1 MVSIAPTQSNI
12 LAALRNFLLA
22 VLPATGSDGL
32 PIQVV
37 VGQTNRVPQVT
48 SVDFV
53 IITPIRVER
62 LETNVDSYQDCRFTG
77 SIAAAVLTVSAV
89 QIGIVQPGATLSSNL
104 VTAGTTIISQL
115 TGPTGG
121 AGTYQISQSQTV
133 VSSTISAGGQTLQQA
148 LRITIQLDF
157 HSANDTDAG
166 DMASI
171 VSTCLRDGFGVQQF
185 ANQSPN
191 YGVVPLYADDAIQA
205 PYQNDQQQIEWRW
218 VVSAVLQA
226 NAIVVLSQ
234 QFSDAVALDLVSV
247 DATYAF

>member
-1 MVSIAPTQSNI
+1 MTIAPTNSQI
-12 LAALRNFLLA
+12 LASLRNFLLA
-22 VLPATGSDGL
+22 VLPTTGSDGL
-32 PIQVV
+32 PVQVI

-53 IITPIRVER
+53 IITPIRFER
-62 LETNVDSYQDCRFTG
+62 IETNVDSYQDCRFTG

-89 QIGIVQPGATLSSNL
+89 QIGTVQPGATLSSNL
-104 VTAGTTIISQL
+104 VTAGTTIVSQL
-115 TGPTGG
+115 TGTPGG
-121 AGTYQISQSQTV
+121 AGTYQVSQSQTV

-148 LRITIQLDF
+148 LRVTVQLDF

-191 YGVVPLYADDAIQA
+191 YGVVPLYADDARQA
-205 PYQNDQQQIEWRW
+205 PFLDEASQVEFRW
-218 VVSAVLQA
+218 VVECVLQA
-226 NAIVVLSQ
+226 NVLVVLPQ
-234 QFSDAVALDLVSV
+234 TYADAVDLGLVSV
-247 DATYAF
+247 DAAYPA